1 MSTSVDESHPDQR
14 QSREEIIEFI
24 LQLGRALHFYGTP
37 AHRLE
42 EAMTLCSQ
50 ELAVPGEFFATPTAI
65 FASFPCPGQNETR
78 LLRVGPGMVD
88 LDKLMQ
94 VDAVMNEVCRGEVRA
109 AEGERRLDSIEA
121 QPPLYGR
128 SVRLLAYGFASGSA
142 GLLLGGGVY
151 EMLFGAL
158 AGLLIG
164 WLAEVVGRSRTSI
177 SMVEPLGAMV
187 AAGGALLWGAYVT
200 PLDVNVATVASLILL
215 VPGFTLTVA
224 MNELA
229 TRNLLSGTARL
240 MFAVMVLLGIGFGVA
255 VGRQIAP
262 LLPEAQVVLV
272 APIPLWLEVLALLAA
287 GPALA
292 VCFRAPLGNFVWIQ
306 VSCVLAYGGVQAV
319 LIWEQPPEIAAFFGA
334 LLVGLGSSVFARVF
348 DRPAAVT
355 QVPGIML
362 LVPGSIGLR
371 GVAHIVDKQTLSGVD
386 AAFLMVLVGTAIVT
400 GLLVSNVLVSPRKVL

>member
-1 MSTSVDESHPDQR
+1 MSEGVGELHIGR
-14 QSREEIIEFI
+14 AQSREEITEFI

-42 EAMTLCSQ
+42 EAMTLCSR
-50 ELAVPGEFFATPTAI
+50 ELDVPGEFFATPTAI
-65 FASFPCPGQNETR
+65 FASFPSPGQNETR

-94 VDAVMNEVCRGEVRA
+94 VDAVMNEVCRGEVLA
-109 AEGERRLDSIEA
+109 AEGGRRLNAIEE

-142 GLLLGGGVY
+142 GLLLGGGVS
-151 EMLFGAL
+151 EMMFGMV

-177 SMVEPLGAMV
+177 SMVEPLGALV
-187 AAGGALLWGAYVT
+187 AAGGALLWGAYVS
-200 PLDVNVATVASLILL
+200 PLDVDVATVASLILL

-255 VGRQIAP
+255 VGRQVAT
-262 LLPEAQVVLV
+262 LLPEMQTAM
-272 APIPLWLEVLALLAA
+272 AEPIPLWLEGLAVLAA
-287 GPALA
+287 GLALG
-292 VCFRAPLGNFVWIQ
+292 VCFRAPLRNFLWIQ
-306 VSCVLAYGGVQAV
+306 LSCVLAYGGVQAA
-319 LIWEQPPEIAAFFGA
+319 LISGQSPEIAAFFGA

-371 GVAHIVDKQTLSGVD
+371 SVAHIVDNQTLSGVD
-386 AAFLMVLVGTAIVT
+386 AAFQMVLVGTAIVT
-400 GLLVSNVLVSPRKVL
+400 GLLVSNVIVSPRKIL